1 MSKYRITID
10 GKTYEMEIER
20 MDGAYTASAAEKSA
34 PAAVSQQAAPVSA
47 PAAASSPAPAAAS
60 GAVVSPMPGTI
71 LKVAAAQGDTVQ
83 KGQLVLV
90 LEAMKMEN
98 EILAQKDGV
107 ITALYVKEGDS
118 VQGGAALF
126 EIGE

>member
-1 MSKYRITID
+1 MSKYRIILD
-10 GKTYEMEIER
+10 GKTYEMEIEKL
-20 MDGAYTASAAEKSA
+20 DGSAPVQTPKPAPAPAPKAEPKAQAAAA
-34 PAAVSQQAAPVSA
+34 PAA
-47 PAAASSPAPAAAS
+47 PAQPAGS

-71 LKVAAAQGDTVQ
+71 LKVFAAVGDAVKSGQTVM
-83 KGQLVLV
+83 V

-98 EILAQKDGV
+98 EIVAPRDGK
-107 ITALYVKEGDS
+107 ISALYAAQGDA